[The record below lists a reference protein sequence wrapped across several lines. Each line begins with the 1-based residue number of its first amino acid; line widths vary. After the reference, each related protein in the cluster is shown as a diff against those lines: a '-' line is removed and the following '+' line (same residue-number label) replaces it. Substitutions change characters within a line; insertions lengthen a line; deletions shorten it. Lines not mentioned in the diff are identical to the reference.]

1 MTTGLSSLPF
11 PGPPEKLAGLDTT
24 EIDYVTNG
32 QLFYKSCLC
41 SEASIKNSKD

>member
-32 QLFYKSCLC
+32 QLFYQSFLC
-41 SEASIKNSKD
+41 REASINNSKD